1 MWYTDKIEL
10 CTVGETGHDEKGDPI
25 ISPDVWTDLGTCK
38 IHNMAYRNP
47 ASKRISSKDGNDFVY
62 SYQIVM
68 FTPSILP
75 KIDDKVRITKADNSI
90 SNKVMTVIG
99 CGTTKNK
106 TEIFV

>member
-10 CTVGETGHDEKGDPI
+10 CTFGEIDHDYKGDPI
-25 ISPDVWTDLGTCK
+25 PPIPSWIDLGACK

-47 ASKRISSKDGNDFVY
+47 AARRISSKDGNDFVY

-75 KIDDKVRITKADNSI
+75 KIDDTVRITKADNSI
-90 SNKVMTVIG
+90 SDKEMKVIG